1 VGRTTNCPLCDA
13 NFYCRT
19 STSKDVCPLHT
30 TSSAGSYSRVN
41 CICDPGYQ
49 CTYYKEIQAIV
60 TLNATLWEFQN
71 DINGVR
77 TAFIAAMA
85 AAAGVQPSQVT
96 INDVLAQ
103 TGRRRLLADGKEGGM
118 IDVHAS
124 VTGSVQLRDLDK
136 HLDRHIEKLHVAHSW
151 KQAPQVRAVAL
162 STFHP
167 VKAQPQP
174 RRDLDK
180 PSLAAAMDAKAASP
194 ARAATLKR
202 ITTRDRAKDRLLK
215 LVDHEKLMQSLNEI

>member
-1 VGRTTNCPLCDA
+1 
-13 NFYCRT
+13 
-19 STSKDVCPLHT
+19 
-30 TSSAGSYSRVN
+30 
-41 CICDPGYQ
+41 
-49 CTYYKEIQAIV
+49 
-60 TLNATLWEFQN
+60 
-71 DINGVR
+71 
-77 TAFIAAMA
+77 
-85 AAAGVQPSQVT
+85 
-96 INDVLAQ
+96 
-103 TGRRRLLADGKEGGM
+103 M

-202 ITTRDRAKDRLLK
+202 ITTRDRAKDRLLH
-215 LVDHEKLMQSLNEI
+215 LVDREKLMQSLNEI